1 MMRQPL
7 LTPAAWARR
16 ASGAGAVFAT
26 PTSAARMAPPGP
38 EPRTIL
44 RSTPR
49 SAARRRALG
58 DAAGGASEARPPPGG
73 SPPAFLLRP
82 LGRLLPVSCDPGSA
96 GGLPAHGY
104 A

>member
-1 MMRQPL
+1 MRSAMMRQTL
-7 LTPAAWARR
+7 LTPAASAGR
-16 ASGAGAVFAT
+16 ASGAVAAFAA

-58 DAAGGASEARPPPGG
+58 DAVAGRLD
-73 SPPAFLLRP
+73 PAQDLAGLLRHLQRRHDDVRWHRARGFYRSSRP
-82 LGRLLPVSCDPGSA
+82 
-96 GGLPAHGY
+96 
-104 A
+104 